1 MIIDLILIGLYA
13 IAVRFTGR
21 ALVPAI
27 AFVSTIAFSFIDMDY
42 INYISAAISD
52 FLQVAQPDPQSI
64 MHMGYAAIYLS
75 LIPLSNT
82 KVCMAMLL
90 YPIVNSAAAG
100 YFLSSLWLESF
111 NVYFAGLMVVVNLA
125 IIFTVFRGLKNGQ
138 STNVDNIVLFRAL
151 DLCNLQTHSKTEKR
165 R

>member
-13 IAVRFTGR
+13 IAVRFTRR

-27 AFVSTIAFSFIDMDY
+27 AFISTIAFRFIDVDC
-42 INYISAAISD
+42 INYISSAISD
-52 FLQVAQPDPQSI
+52 FLQIEQPNPQSI
-64 MHMGYAAIYLS
+64 MHMGYAGIYLV
-75 LIPLSNT
+75 LIPLANT

-90 YPIVNSAAAG
+90 SAILNAVTVG
-100 YFLSSLWLESF
+100 YFLSSFWLESF
-111 NVYFAGLMVVVNLA
+111 DVYFAVLMIVVNLA

-138 STNVDNIVLFRAL
+138 SSNVDHIVLFRVL
-151 DLCNLQTHSKTEKR
+151 DLCNVQTHSKTDAR